1 VFQAAA
7 LSATSI
13 SCLRLPSAFTP
24 ASGRASLLLPCCG
37 VRSDVEDRVFTWF
50 CGNELVLLLTLLSDH
65 SEQLGRET
73 SRLQPIV
80 GVVEFSAG
88 SISSA

>member
-1 VFQAAA
+1 M
-7 LSATSI
+7 LKTEY
-13 SCLRLPSAFTP
+13 LRGFAVTNW
-24 ASGRASLLLPCCG
+24 CY
-37 VRSDVEDRVFTWF
+37 
-50 CGNELVLLLTLLSDH
+50 LLTLLSDH